1 MKKKLGLLVGL
12 LALFTVLTGCMSEKK
27 ATSENKIKIVTTFFP
42 MYDFTKNIV
51 GDEGNVELLIPAGT
65 EPHDFEPSAK
75 NMADIAKAS
84 VFVYNSK
91 NLETWVPNAINS
103 LGVKTLN
110 VIEASEKIKL
120 MEATE
125 EADEYEGNTHEHN
138 LDPHVWLAPA
148 LAKKEVETIR
158 DGLIS
163 EFPTKKEVFTKNAAA
178 YLKKLT
184 ALDED
189 YKKELANATQRN
201 LVTQHAAFGYLAKE
215 YGLHQVAIAG
225 LSPDQEPS
233 PSRLAELKDYVKK
246 NHIQLIYFEETA
258 SDKIAKT
265 LSDETGVQLAVLN
278 TLEGLTKEEQKQG
291 ADYIS
296 VMQDNLK
303 ELKKTIK

>member
-1 MKKKLGLLVGL
+1 
-12 LALFTVLTGCMSEKK
+12 MSEKK